1 MTKRR
6 YHPIAWGAACA
17 LLAGLASSQ
26 GAASAQGSEDLA
38 RRQYESGLTF
48 VQNGRYSEALKDFQ
62 AVVDSFAKSAVADD
76 ALLQIA
82 IYHLDVA
89 ADHEGAQAAT
99 DRLLKEYPASDSA
112 PMGYVLTGR
121 LTVAK
126 SQAPADVDAALAS
139 FDRVPRLFP
148 ASPAVAAA
156 RYFSGETMRIAGRT
170 DDAQQQFRRV
180 TLEYPQSTWAARA
193 NLAAA
198 ANLVATERA
207 TQAFARLQRIR
218 QQFPRTPEAA
228 LALDYNSILY
238 RLYLRKPAPY
248 AFSGRF
254 IGAERAR
261 FRDVFGLIVD
271 PGGRVLLGH
280 REGIAVF
287 DQNGTITRNMAAVEP
302 SAFFV
307 EGHDRI
313 VVARRTMLVP
323 DGGAPV
329 TIQAPVPGRVP
340 REVEEIPAAITL
352 SGGDRLLV
360 DRKAKTVIRVSQAGK
375 FVSNFATVDAEK
387 IARNSFDEVAILD
400 RASKGVVIVNRD
412 GRNLAKIP
420 AKGPTYQ
427 FEDAA
432 DLAYDALGHLYVL
445 DSRRAAIHVFNPR
458 QRLIASITVPGKT
471 PGALQRPRAMALDPS
486 GRIYVFDESTG
497 RIQVYQ

>member
-1 MTKRR
+1 MSKRR
-6 YHPIAWGAACA
+6 NRSVPLWLVAAA
-17 LLAGLASSQ
+17 VAV
-26 GAASAQGSEDLA
+26 AAPSPTTAQGSEDLA

-62 AVVDSFAKSAVADD
+62 AVVDSFGKTAVADD

-82 IYHLDVA
+82 QHHLDVA
-89 ADHEGAQAAT
+89 GDQGAAQAAT

-112 PMGYVLTGR
+112 PMAYVLVGR
-121 LTVAK
+121 LTIAR

-156 RYFSGETMRIAGRT
+156 RYFSGETMRIVGRN
-170 DDAQQQFRRV
+170 DDALQQFRRV

-193 NLAAA
+193 NLAAS
-198 ANLVATERA
+198 ANLVATDRA

-218 QQFPRTPEAA
+218 QQFPGTVEAA
-228 LALDYNSILY
+228 MALNYNTILH

-254 IGAERAR
+254 IGAERDR
-261 FRDVFGLIVD
+261 FRDVFGLVVD

-280 REGIAVF
+280 KQGIAVF
-287 DQNGTITRNMAAVEP
+287 DAKGTLTRNLAAVEP
-302 SAFFV
+302 TAVFV

-323 DGGAPV
+323 DGAAPV
-329 TIQAPVPGRVP
+329 TIQVPVPGRVP

-352 SGGDRLLV
+352 STGDRLLV
-360 DRKAKTVIRVSQAGK
+360 DRKAKTVVRVSQAGK

-387 IARNSFDEVAILD
+387 IARNGFDNVAMID
-400 RASKGVVIVNRD
+400 RDSKAIVIVNRE
-412 GRNLAKIP
+412 GKNLSKIP
-420 AKGPTYQ
+420 AKGQTYQ
-427 FEDAA
+427 LEDPS
-432 DLAYDALGHLYVL
+432 DIAYDALGHLYVL
-445 DSRRAAIHVFNPR
+445 DSRRATIHVFNPR
-458 QRLIASITVPGKT
+458 SRLIASIAVPGKT
-471 PGALQRPRAMALDPS
+471 AGAMQRPRAMALDAA
-486 GRIYVFDESTG
+486 GRLYVFDDSTQ

>member
-1 MTKRR
+1 MSTRR
-6 YHPIAWGAACA
+6 TGS
-17 LLAGLASSQ
+17 ASSWLPA
-26 GAASAQGSEDLA
+26 GALAAAITLHGPLVAQGTEDLA

-62 AVVDSFAKSAVADD
+62 AVVDSFGKTAVADD

-82 IYHLDVA
+82 LYHLDVA
-89 ADHEGAQAAT
+89 ADLDEAQAAT
-99 DRLLKEYPASDSA
+99 DRLLKEHPASDSA

-121 LTVAK
+121 LTVAR

-156 RYFSGETMRIAGRT
+156 RYFSGETMRIIGRN

-180 TLEYPQSTWAARA
+180 TLEYPQSTWSARA

-207 TQAFARLQRIR
+207 PQAFARLQRIR

-228 LALDYNSILY
+228 LALDYNTILY
-238 RLYLRKPAPY
+238 RLYMRKPAPY

-254 IGAERAR
+254 IGGERDR
-261 FRDVFGLIVD
+261 FRDIFGLLVD
-271 PGGRVLLGH
+271 PAGRVLLGH
-280 REGIAVF
+280 RQGISVF
-287 DQNGTITRNMAAVEP
+287 DAKGTLTRTMAAVEP

-307 EGHDRI
+307 EGPGRI

-323 DGGAPV
+323 DGAAPV
-329 TIQAPVPGRVP
+329 TIQVPVPGRVP
-340 REVEEIPAAITL
+340 REVEEIPSAITM

-360 DRKAKTVIRVSQAGK
+360 DRKAKTVIRVTPAGK
-375 FVSNFATVDAEK
+375 FVANFATVNAEK
-387 IARNSFDEVAILD
+387 LARNSFDEVAMID
-400 RASKGVVIVNRD
+400 RDSKGIVIVNRD
-412 GRNLAKIP
+412 GKNLAKIP
-420 AKGPTYQ
+420 SKGAAYQ
-427 FEDAA
+427 FDDPA
-432 DLAYDALGHLYVL
+432 DLAYDVLGHLYVL
-445 DSRRAAIHVFNPR
+445 DSRRAAIHVFNPK

-471 PGALQRPRAMALDPS
+471 AGALQRPRAMALDAA
-486 GRIYVFDESTG
+486 GRIYVFDESTQ

>member
-1 MTKRR
+1 MSKRR
-6 YHPIAWGAACA
+6 IGTVHLSLVSGTLAALMA
-17 LLAGLASSQ
+17 APGGL
-26 GAASAQGSEDLA
+26 SAQASEDLA
-38 RRQYESGLTF
+38 RRQYDSGMTF

-62 AVVDSFAKSAVADD
+62 AIVDSFGKTAVADD

-82 IYHLDVA
+82 LHHLDIAGDQVA
-89 ADHEGAQAAT
+89 AQAAT

-112 PMGYVLTGR
+112 PMAYVLVGR
-121 LTVAK
+121 LTIAR
-126 SQAPADVDAALAS
+126 SQAAADVDAALAS

-156 RYFSGETMRIAGRT
+156 RYFSGETMRIVGRN

-193 NLAAA
+193 SLAAA

-218 QQFPRTPEAA
+218 QQFPGTVEAA
-228 LALDYNSILY
+228 MALNYNTILH

-254 IGAERAR
+254 IGGEKDR
-261 FRDVFGLIVD
+261 FRDVFGLVVD
-271 PGGRVLLGH
+271 PGGRILLGH
-280 REGIAVF
+280 KQGVAVF
-287 DQNGTITRNMAAVEP
+287 DPKGTLTRNLAAVEP
-302 SAFFV
+302 SAVFV
-307 EGHDRI
+307 EGRDRI
-313 VVARRTMLVP
+313 VIARRTMLVP

-329 TIQAPVPGRVP
+329 TIQVPVPGRVP

-360 DRKAKTVIRVSQAGK
+360 DRKTKAVIRVSQAGK
-375 FVSNFATVDAEK
+375 FVSTFATVDAEK
-387 IARNSFDEVAILD
+387 IARNSFDDVAIID
-400 RASKGVVIVNRD
+400 RDSKGIVIINRD
-412 GRNLAKIP
+412 GKNLSKIP

-427 FEDAA
+427 FEDPS
-432 DLAYDALGHLYVL
+432 DIAYDALGHLYIL
-445 DSRRAAIHVFNPR
+445 DSRRATIHVFNPKN
-458 QRLIASITVPGKT
+458 RLVASITVPGKT
-471 PGALQRPRAMALDPS
+471 PGAMQRPRAMALDGA
-486 GRIYVFDESTG
+486 GRIYVFDDSTQ